1 VAWVDL
7 TYVRNLIGTSQA
19 TALGLST
26 AADVRLVQFEAAAR
40 SIVQSLMQSHSYS
53 TLGTTLGTTATST
66 PFLRK
71 LVGSLMVRD
80 LYGFRVGIAF
90 PPQVQD
96 GLAILAAYERGEGK
110 RFPIPGLTQDTAT
123 GVGGTDVTPTTYSDG
138 STRTLAFSL
147 SKTRGL

>member
-1 VAWVDL
+1 MAWVDI
-7 TYVRNLIGTSQA
+7 TYLRNQIGTSQA
-19 TALGLST
+19 TALGCAT
-26 AADVRLVQFEAAAR
+26 AGDVRLVQFEAAAR
-40 SIVQSLMQSHSYS
+40 SVVQSLMQSAGYE
-53 TLGTTLGTTATST
+53 TLGTTLGTSAIST

-71 LVGSLMVRD
+71 LVGALMVRD
-80 LYGFRVGIAF
+80 LYGMRTGISF

-110 RFPIPGLTQDTAT
+110 RFPIPGLSQSTSA
-123 GVGGTDVTPTTYSDG
+123 GVGGTDVTPTTNADG